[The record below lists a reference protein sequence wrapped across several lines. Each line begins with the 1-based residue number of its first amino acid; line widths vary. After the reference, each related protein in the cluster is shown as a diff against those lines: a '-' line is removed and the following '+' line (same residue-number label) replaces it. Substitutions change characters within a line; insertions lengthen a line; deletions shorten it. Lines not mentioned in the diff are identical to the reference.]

1 MKNLSY
7 NAAGEEAVESTAAA
21 VAIMQK
27 YPNNEQL
34 NAFISETQQLNAVLA
49 DVNTKVMYDHN
60 LDKLAK
66 DLNQRFF
73 HFRKI
78 VECNLISD
86 DEGLKSAAAALS
98 AVVEANN
105 HITSVG
111 RVKKTGAVVAFLN
124 DLEEATAKQAVAKLH
139 GLPECVA
146 GIRAAADKLTAEL
159 RSDMQQTAASKTV
172 KASEVK
178 KQLLTVFNEKLLKT
192 LFAYSIIAP
201 ADYKTEYDEVQGL
214 VNEYNEI
221 IRRRQQAGRRFTDNP
236 KKS

>member
-7 NAAGEEAVESTAAA
+7 NAAGEEAVEGTSAA

-60 LDKLAK
+60 LDQLSK
-66 DLNQRFF
+66 DLNQRLF

-86 DEGLKSAAAALS
+86 DETQRSAAVILAA
-98 AVVEANN
+98 VIEANS

-124 DLEEATAKQAVAKLH
+124 DLEDDNAKQAVAKLH
-139 GLPECVA
+139 GLTECIA
-146 GIRAAADKLTAEL
+146 SIRNAADTLTAEL

-214 VNEYNEI
+214 VNEYNEM
-221 IRRRQQAGRRFTDNP
+221 IRRRHAVKTNP
-236 KKS
+236 KPTK